1 MKRILITG
9 GTGFIGSAISNF
21 FSKKGYKITIL
32 DNNSRGKL
40 KRIKD
45 NNKNIN
51 FILGDITKFEDVL
64 KASKKQDYIFHLAA
78 INGTKFF
85 YQKPDKVLDVSC
97 KGIINVIEVAKKLKI
112 KNVFLASS
120 SEVYHYPNKI
130 PTDEH
135 EPIKIPDVFNPRYS
149 YAGGKILTELI
160 GINNAKFFKKMI
172 IFRPH
177 NVYGSDMG
185 DEHVVPELIKKVKS
199 AKRILKIKGSGLET
213 RSFIYIDDFVKA
225 FYLIFKK
232 GKHLNIY
239 NIGTE
244 ERIKI
249 IDLANLIIKIFKKK
263 IIIKKDQIAKGG
275 TKHRMPDIKKIRK
288 LGFKQTISIIQGLK
302 KIINQ

>member
-21 FSKKGYKITIL
+21 FLKKGYKITVL

-40 KRIKD
+40 KRIKY
-45 NNKNIN
+45 NNKYIN
-51 FILGDITKFEDVL
+51 FILGDITKFEDVF

-239 NIGTE
+239 NIGTK

-288 LGFKQTISIIQGLK
+288 LGFKQRISIIQGLK
-302 KIINQ
+302 KIINR